1 MRLENGSIRLIPLH
15 QAVTLAQKSV
25 RQFVSEG
32 VSLVD
37 MLIQEQH
44 RPPVAEYVLDASALL
59 ALLNAEIGA
68 DSVQDFLPD
77 ASISTVNL
85 AEVVTRLSAIG
96 MPENDIRNTLTLL
109 GLEVIH
115 FDEEQ
120 AYQAGLLYSYGR
132 VYGLSR

>member
-1 MRLENGSIRLIPLH
+1 
-15 QAVTLAQKSV
+15 
-25 RQFVSEG
+25 
-32 VSLVD
+32 
-37 MLIQEQH
+37 
-44 RPPVAEYVLDASALL
+44 VAEYVLDASALL
-59 ALLNAEIGA
+59 ALLNAETGA
-68 DSVQDFLPD
+68 DLVQDFLPN

-85 AEVVTRLSAIG
+85 AEVVTRLSVVG

-132 VYGLSR
+132 VYGLSLGDRACLALARMSAATAVTADRAWEELDLGIEIKLIR